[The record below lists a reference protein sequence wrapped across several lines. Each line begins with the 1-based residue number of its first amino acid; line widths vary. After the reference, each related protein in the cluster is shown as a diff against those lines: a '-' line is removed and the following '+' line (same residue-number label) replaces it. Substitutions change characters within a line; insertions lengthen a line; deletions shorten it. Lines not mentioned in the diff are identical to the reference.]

1 VVWCNSSLGVKG
13 TDLGNSLGAVWLEDR
28 DLDIVAIWGLEFPL
42 KDSMRVDFSKVLGN
56 NNSGAA
62 ETGW

>member
-1 VVWCNSSLGVKG
+1 VKG

-28 DLDIVAIWGLEFPL
+28 DLDVVTIWGLEFPL
-42 KDSMRVDFSKVLGN
+42 KDSIRVNFSKVLGN

>member
-1 VVWCNSSLGVKG
+1 VKS
-13 TDLGNSLGAVWLEDR
+13 TELGNSLGDVWLEDK

-42 KDSMRVDFSKVLGN
+42 KNSMRVDFSKVLGD

-62 ETGW
+62 SSE

>member
-1 VVWCNSSLGVKG
+1 VTG

-28 DLDIVAIWGLEFPL
+28 DLDVVTIWGLEFPL
-42 KDSMRVDFSKVLGN
+42 KEFSKVLGN

>member
-1 VVWCNSSLGVKG
+1 MKG

-62 ETGW
+62 ETGL